1 MPQYDAGT
9 AAVRVRPSFRGFRT
23 EAERELRAMDLNVDA
38 RIDLDTGQAD
48 TEMAAFREAARRGV
62 SIGVDAD
69 TEQAQTQLTALQ
81 RARVAEVQAR
91 VVGRETAAAR
101 LDEVAHAR
109 TAEII
114 ARTEGVEARRAQL
127 DELAR
132 LRIARVQTLVDNS
145 SASRA
150 RSDFTGLMSALRS
163 AAGINIRILGV
174 LGGGAALAQIA
185 GIAAAAGKASGAA
198 GLIPAA
204 GFAGLAGIGS
214 AAVGLKGIPD
224 AFKEMTKA
232 TTAAGDAAADTRSQL
247 FDVGEAQYRLSQSQG
262 DSADSAR
269 RLQDAQRDVNTAYR
283 DGSRSLRDMNNNLED
298 QQLAA
303 EGAALSVQEAAER
316 LQEVQFDPTSSAT
329 QRKRAQLDYAESVQ
343 RAKEQQE
350 RTADLT
356 QDTAEA
362 NAKGVQ
368 GSKEVTDAKQKVV
381 DATKA
386 QASAEHEVATA
397 AESLRR
403 AQAELNKP
411 STAQGGLDKEL
422 AKLSPNA
429 RQLVEDIR
437 ALGPAWTE
445 VRKDGQDALTAGLG
459 GDITGLAKAQ
469 LPNLHSGIIGI
480 NTAINTGLRG
490 SIAQLSTD
498 QSKLDFR
505 KTLDNT
511 TLAFSNAAK
520 GAAPLTGA
528 LTKLITVGSAS
539 LPQLGAEVD
548 QTARRFDDFIQR
560 TAGSGDLQRWI
571 DNGIT
576 SIREM
581 ASTAGNLG
589 SSIISVF
596 RAADT
601 GDGLQKLDALT
612 ERMSRFLKSV
622 QGQTELRQFFAGLR
636 QDGANL
642 QPILADLPG
651 LLHGVVEG
659 FQLWSSIA
667 LPFLNIATSLLKEH
681 PQLVAAAVAAYVGF
695 KTIKPIVDG
704 ASTAIDFLAKRGDA
718 AAAKA
723 GGVGKFK
730 AAGAELISM
739 LGSPWTIAL
748 IGAGLAVTSFVSSA
762 DKGSEAVARLKAQS
776 QAAIEADRDLQ
787 KALQTSGGAT
797 DKGVLDAQANSVKG
811 FRDAMAAN
819 AKDMPGIV
827 DKFNTGLATIG
838 STVGLGAGIVD
849 NSGARQRAA
858 DSGKAITDALNS
870 VGLSN
875 DQLSQKITGSK
886 PEFDALIDRLRGMGA
901 GGQSA
906 ARELQGLR
914 DEWALDATAPGPV
927 AKAIQEL
934 GDRNRDAASVIDAA
948 TNAME
953 RQRQGGLTLED
964 AQLRVNQA
972 LSSLQSSAQSA
983 AGAVIQADGSIDTA
997 TSSGQQL
1004 YQVLN
1009 SQVAPAWEQLTSAAY
1024 RNAIQHGQT
1033 SQQAQATAQ
1042 QTSDAIRNSALSQI
1056 QSMGYTQTQADTLLQ
1071 HYVPLSTT
1079 FNATFTA
1086 DTSQAQTA
1094 LQQYESR
1101 LDAIRQ
1107 KEGSIPYYLQFMQP
1121 GITGPQYS
1129 PDLQH
1134 GNAPPTNP
1142 DWWKYLNT
1150 PGHAAGGQLP
1160 TRGPG
1165 TQIRDGFLG
1174 VHAASGAPMTRLDGG
1189 EWVVNRD
1196 SSSKYRREL
1205 AAINDGSFPK
1215 LPGLEDGGIVG
1226 GGGKTPGQ
1234 LLDEFARSLAG
1245 QPYGGSLDCSGLQS
1259 QLANVAVGRPP
1270 NSGRMAT
1277 SNAAPWLGALGFQA
1291 GSGGGGAYS
1300 IGWINDT
1307 NLSGGGHMAGTLP
1320 TGVNIE
1326 STDAAGVLYGGSAL
1340 GANAGMFN
1348 QHSFL
1353 QMQSGGPA
1361 TSGIG
1366 GGAATSAVG
1375 TSSVINPQAALPGR
1389 RTEQELQA
1397 LQGQAAVDSA
1407 NSERNATYANPN
1419 ATDQDRLASDLKYQQ
1434 AQNSLES
1441 SQKQDKLPEEYSLQG
1456 IFKKGA
1462 GILATGILSGLGLE
1476 NSILS
1481 ESNPYTKGV
1490 NTAVDF
1496 YSKKN
1501 QLGPGGGYA
1510 YEPKNLPSIVTTV
1523 TPQSSVAP
1531 GASGAIPGAPYTPGG
1546 VTNTPAGV
1554 TNTPTGVTPGASGG
1568 QTTYNSSGGAEQWR
1582 GLAQQ
1587 MLAKEGFDPGP
1598 KNTNIMLAQINTES
1612 GGNPNAINL
1621 TDSNAQAG
1629 HPSQG
1634 LLQTIPS
1641 TFAAYRDPSLPN
1653 SITDPSANM
1662 AAALRYYR
1670 ARYGNDLATQWA
1682 HGHGYD
1688 QGGVASGIGLMLKQT
1703 LRPERVLS
1711 PAQTETFDSALP
1723 LLESINAATWS
1734 PNRIDAS
1741 SIAPQ
1746 AAGRAGGNDYSVHT
1760 HITDTRVAN
1769 VEDLVDVAERRAH
1782 MATIGLAAAMPK

>member
-38 RIDLDTGQAD
+38 RIDLDTGQA
-48 TEMAAFREAARRGV
+48 TAKVEGFREAAGQGV

-69 TEQAQTQLTALQ
+69 TAEAQTQLTALQ
-81 RARVAEVQAR
+81 QARVAEVEAR
-91 VVGRETAAAR
+91 IVGRETAAAR

-145 SASRA
+145 TASRA
-150 RSDFTGLMSALRS
+150 RSDFTRLMGALRS

-185 GIAAAAGKASGAA
+185 GIAAAAGKASGAV

-232 TTAAGDAAADTRSQL
+232 TSAAGDAAADTRSQL
-247 FDVGEAQYRLSQSQG
+247 FDVGEAQYRLSQAQG
-262 DSADSAR
+262 DSADAAG
-269 RLQDAQRDVNTAYR
+269 RLLDSQRDVNTAYR

-362 NAKGVQ
+362 NAKGVE
-368 GSKEVTDAKQKVV
+368 GSKEVVDAKQKVV

-403 AQAELNKP
+403 AEAELNKP
-411 STAQGGLDKEL
+411 STAQGRLDEEM
-422 AKLSPNA
+422 AKLSPHA

-437 ALGPAWTE
+437 KLGPAWTE
-445 VRKDGQDALTAGLG
+445 VRKDGQDALTEGLG
-459 GDITGLAKAQ
+459 RDITGLAEAQ
-469 LPNLHSGIIGI
+469 LPNLHGGIVGI

-539 LPQLGAEVD
+539 LPQLGTEVEGV
-548 QTARRFDDFIQR
+548 AKRFDDFIQR

-571 DNGIT
+571 DDGIT
-576 SIREM
+576 SIRQM
-581 ASTAGNLG
+581 ASITGNLG

-601 GDGLQKLDALT
+601 GDGLERLDALT
-612 ERMSRFLKSV
+612 ERMSRFLKSA

-642 QPILADLPG
+642 QPILSDLPG

-659 FQLWSSIA
+659 FRLWSSIA

-681 PQLVAAAVAAYVGF
+681 PQLVTAAVAAYVGF
-695 KTIKPIVDG
+695 KTVKPIVDG
-704 ASTAIDFLAKRGDA
+704 ASTAIDFLARRGDA

-723 GGVGKFK
+723 GGIGKFK

-739 LGSPWTIAL
+739 LGSPWTAAL
-748 IGAGLAVTSFVSSA
+748 LGAGLAVTSFVTSA
-762 DKGSEAVARLKAQS
+762 DKGAEAVARLKAQS
-776 QAAIEADRDLQ
+776 QGAIEADRELQ
-787 KALQTSGGAT
+787 KALQTSAGST
-797 DKGVLDAQANSVKG
+797 DKGVLDAETNSVKG

-827 DKFNTGLATIG
+827 DKFNTGLALIG
-838 STVGLGAGIVD
+838 STVGLGEGVAD
-849 NSGARQRAA
+849 NFGVRQRAA

-875 DQLSQKITGSK
+875 DQLSEKITGSK
-886 PEFDALIDRLRGMGA
+886 PEFDAVIERLRGMGA
-901 GGQSA
+901 GGQDA
-906 ARELQGLR
+906 ARKLQGLR

-927 AKAIQEL
+927 AKAIQDL
-934 GDRNRDAASVIDAA
+934 GNKNRDAASAIDAA

-953 RQRQGGLTLED
+953 RQRQSGLTLED
-964 AQLRVNQA
+964 AQLRLNQA
-972 LSSLQSSAQSA
+972 FSSMESSAQSA

-1004 YQVLN
+1004 YQVIN

-1024 RNAIQHGQT
+1024 RNAIQQGQT
-1033 SQQAQATAQ
+1033 SQQAQTTAQ
-1042 QTSDAIRNSALSQI
+1042 QTSESIRNSALSQI
-1056 QSMGYTQTQADTLLQ
+1056 ESMGYTQAQADALLQ

-1086 DTSQAQTA
+1086 DTTQAQGA
-1094 LQQYESR
+1094 IAAYEQR
-1101 LDAIRQ
+1101 LDAIRA
-1107 KEGSIPYYLQFMQP
+1107 KEGSIPYYLQFMTP
-1121 GITGPQYS
+1121 GITGQQYS
-1129 PDLQH
+1129 PGLSH

-1142 DWWKYLNT
+1142 DWWKYIT
-1150 PGHAAGGQLP
+1150 PGNADGGQLP
-1160 TRGPG
+1160 SSGPG
-1165 TQIRDGFLG
+1165 THTRDGFLG
-1174 VHAASGAPMTRLDGG
+1174 IHAATGAPMTRLDGG
-1189 EWVVNRD
+1189 EWIVNRD
-1196 SSSKYRREL
+1196 SSSKYGQEL
-1205 AAINDGSFPK
+1205 AAINAGSFPK
-1215 LPGLEDGGIVG
+1215 LPGLEDGGIAG
-1226 GGGKTPGQ
+1226 GGGKTPAQ
-1234 LLDEFARSLAG
+1234 LLDEFARSLGG
-1245 QPYGGSLDCSGLQS
+1245 QPYGGNLDCSGLQS

-1277 SNAAPWLGALGFQA
+1277 SNASPWLGALGFQT
-1291 GSGGGGAYS
+1291 GTGGGGAYS
-1300 IGWINDT
+1300 IGWINDAT
-1307 NLSGGGHMAGTLP
+1307 MAGGGHMAGTLP
-1320 TGVNIE
+1320 TGVNVE
-1326 STDAAGVLYGGSAL
+1326 SNGSAGVLYGGSAL

-1366 GGAATSAVG
+1366 GGAATSTVG

-1389 RTEQELQA
+1389 RTDQELQA
-1397 LQGQAAVDSA
+1397 LQGQAGVDSA
-1407 NSERNATYANPN
+1407 NSERNAIYANPN
-1419 ATDQDRLASDLKYQQ
+1419 ATDQDRLAADLKYQQ

-1441 SQKQDKLPEEYSLQG
+1441 SQKKDGLPQEYSLQG
-1456 IFKKGA
+1456 IFSRA
-1462 GILATGILSGLGLE
+1462 GSILATGILSGLGLE

-1490 NTAVDF
+1490 YTAVDF

-1501 QLGPGGGYA
+1501 QLGGGYG

-1523 TPQSSVAP
+1523 TPQSSAP
-1531 GASGAIPGAPYTPGG
+1531 GAAGTIPGAPYLPGS

-1554 TNTPTGVTPGASGG
+1554 TPGAAGG
-1568 QTTYNSSGGAEQWR
+1568 QTTYNPGGGSEQWR
-1582 GLAQQ
+1582 GMATQALV
-1587 MLAKEGFDPGP
+1587 KEGFNPAQVDIMLSQIQSESSGDPGVTQGVVDV
-1598 KNTNIMLAQINTES
+1598 NS
-1612 GGNPNAINL
+1612 GGNEAV
-1621 TDSNAQAG
+1621 
-1629 HPSQG
+1629 G
-1634 LLQTIPS
+1634 LLQVTPG
-1641 TFAAYRDPSLPN
+1641 TFATYRDPSLPN
-1653 SITDPSANM
+1653 DRRNPQANM
-1662 AAALRYYR
+1662 SAALRYYR
-1670 ARYGNDLATQWA
+1670 ARYGPDLSTMWGQ
-1682 HGHGYD
+1682 GHGYD
-1688 QGGVASGIGLMLKQT
+1688 QGGIASGIGMMLKQT
-1703 LRPERVLS
+1703 IRPERVLS
-1711 PAQTETFDSALP
+1711 PRQTETFDSALP
-1723 LLESINAATWS
+1723 LLESLNAAAWS
-1734 PNRIDAS
+1734 PNRIDAGTFNAAPGSTS
-1741 SIAPQ
+1741 STRDHSINFHGDMSVVSPQ
-1746 AAGRAGGNDYSVHT
+1746 
-1760 HITDTRVAN
+1760 
-1769 VEDLVDVAERRAH
+1769 DLIYEVDRFQSKQA
-1782 MATIGLAAAMPK
+1782 IGLSAAMPK